1 MSDFEAYSNE
11 LLTSSKKFLEE
22 ANSNISTSEK
32 QRLLRSALTHAF
44 FFLEAQ
50 LNYLAAHFSNSPDF
64 SVLERALLTERDI
77 ALDKGR
83 FVVSDKIKFYRLED
97 RVEFLLAQ
105 FSADLAKSKGTWFS
119 NLKASVK
126 VRNRLVH
133 PKEAHVL
140 EIKDVEI
147 TILAVL
153 DCLSALYLA
162 VFGKAFPPA
171 ALGLHIGPES

>member
-1 MSDFEAYSNE
+1 M
-11 LLTSSKKFLEE
+11 SSKKFLEE

-50 LNYLAAHFSNSPDF
+50 LNYLAARFSNSPDF

-105 FSADLAKSKGTWFS
+105 FSADLAKSKGT
-119 NLKASVK
+119 
-126 VRNRLVH
+126 
-133 PKEAHVL
+133 
-140 EIKDVEI
+140 
-147 TILAVL
+147 
-153 DCLSALYLA
+153 
-162 VFGKAFPPA
+162 
-171 ALGLHIGPES
+171 